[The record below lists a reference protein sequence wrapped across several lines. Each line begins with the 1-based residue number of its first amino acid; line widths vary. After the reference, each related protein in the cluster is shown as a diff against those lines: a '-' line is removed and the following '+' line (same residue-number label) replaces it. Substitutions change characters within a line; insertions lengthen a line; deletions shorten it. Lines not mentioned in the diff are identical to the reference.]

1 MKARHVIGALMKKS
15 QTFFRTIAQIF
26 QFCPEKKGQQL
37 GSDYVQEV
45 SQHCFGAGSTKSAGQ
60 QPEIQK

>member
-1 MKARHVIGALMKKS
+1 MKKS

-60 QPEIQK
+60 QPEIQKW